1 VAKLL
6 YLNYLIVTSSQFDH
20 VKGYWDCWASVQW
33 HLDDTWR
40 SKILNGPA
48 NRFKAKD
55 EAEQFGFE
63 MGKDWVDKRSK
74 LH

>member
-1 VAKLL
+1 MATLL

-20 VKGYWDCWASVQW
+20 VKRCWDIWVSVQW
-33 HLDDTWR
+33 HLDGTWR
-40 SKILNGPA
+40 YKILNGPA
-48 NRFKAKD
+48 DRFKGKD

-63 MGKDWVDKRSK
+63 IGKDWVDKRSK